1 MLISETMFLG
11 AVFFVFAAFDLVMLI
26 SLLKMGDERSQIIVG
41 KASSF
46 TLLAVVGSKIFY
58 VAENFVKAQPMTA
71 NPLVQLETAAIIYF
85 AALMYY
91 KKRLGG

>member
-1 MLISETMFLG
+1 MYRIMIVEDDEVISS
-11 AVFFVFAAFDLVMLI
+11 I
-26 SLLKMGDERSQIIVG
+26 LK
-41 KASSF
+41 KH
-46 TLLAVVGSKIFY
+46 LSKWNYEIY